1 MPDLP
6 GITGVPQA
14 QFDKI
19 VACFP
24 GATLAEKADAYKA
37 WQINRVLDYV
47 EEVEQRRAQVA
58 IHASLPQR
66 PVDPTLAFREAIK

>member
-6 GITGVPQA
+6 AVKNVPQA

-24 GATLAEKADAYKA
+24 GATMQEKSDAFIA
-37 WQINRVLDYV
+37 WQINRILDYV
-47 EEVEQRRAQVA
+47 EEVEQRKAQAA

-66 PVDPTLAFREAIK
+66 PVDPTIAFREAIG